1 MTALSNLFEH
11 IPTSLPEEFSETLL
25 EGNGNFRVEGI
36 VSRRHASPPDFWFD
50 QDLPEWV
57 TLISGSAVLQFEDET
72 EDLELK
78 PGDWIEIPAHRR
90 HRVAK
95 TSEAED
101 TVWLA
106 IHWG

>member
-1 MTALSNLFEH
+1 MTLGNLFDNVPAE
-11 IPTSLPEEFSETLL
+11 LPEEFSETLL
-25 EGNGNFRVEGI
+25 EGHGKFRVERI
-36 VSRRHASPPDFWFD
+36 VSRGHASPSDFWFD

-57 TLISGSAVLQFEDET
+57 TLISGSAVLQFDDES
-72 EDLELK
+72 EDLEMK

-95 TSEAED
+95 TSDADD